1 MALKKTITRTAFG
14 QSVSVP
20 DAYIRVQN
28 ISGTKS
34 MIYADVSILV
44 SKNGGQVDSIK
55 VGFVPN
61 LDGGNFIKQTY
72 EYLKNTS
79 EFANSIDC

>member
-20 DAYIRVQN
+20 DAYIRVES

-34 MIYADVSILV
+34 MIHADIAITTAD
-44 SKNGGQVDSIK
+44 GQRVDFLK
-55 VGFVPN
+55 VGFIPN
-61 LDGGNFIKQTY
+61 LDGENFIKQAY
-72 EYLKNTS
+72 EYLKNTQ
-79 EFANSIDC
+79 EFVGAVDC